1 MRGMN
6 MKLQAFAL
14 ASITV
19 LATGAVASA
28 TPTGN
33 IGYTFTNGA
42 SSSSG
47 YGSGSVGLLTN
58 PLTVGNFN
66 VLALEATT
74 STPDA
79 TSAISGISLEVT
91 NTSTTSTETLNLNV
105 SAINFSSPS
114 LANPVIITGTDSF
127 SAAQA
132 STTDSVSFTEYAD
145 TNNAFFGT
153 AVSSPTD
160 TTTFTNGTP
169 VSTYPSG
176 VTLTLAPVSA
186 GTQYSVTDEFQ
197 ITLAAGA
204 STTFS
209 FLNTAAPTPEPASLG
224 LMGLAG
230 VGALLVGRRRKA

>member
-19 LATGAVASA
+19 LATGAIANA

-33 IGYTFTNGA
+33 IAYTFTNGTA
-42 SSSSG
+42 SSSG
-47 YGSGSVGLLTN
+47 YGTGSVGLPTN
-58 PLTVGNFN
+58 PLVVGSFN

-79 TSAISGISLEVT
+79 SSAISGISLEVT
-91 NTSTTSTETLNLNV
+91 NNGSSTETLDLNV

-114 LANPVIITGTDSF
+114 LATPVTITGTDSF
-127 SAAQA
+127 STAAA
-132 STTDSVSFTEYAD
+132 SNTDTVNFTEYAD
-145 TNNAFFGT
+145 TNNAFYGT
-153 AVSSPTD
+153 AVSSPTN
-160 TTTFTNGTP
+160 TTTFANGTP

-197 ITLAAGA
+197 ITLAGGA

-230 VGALLVGRRRKA
+230 AGALLVGRRRKA

>member
-1 MRGMN
+1 

-19 LATGAVASA
+19 LATGAIANA

-33 IGYTFTNGA
+33 IAYTFTNGTA
-42 SSSSG
+42 SSSG
-47 YGSGSVGLLTN
+47 YGTGSVGLPTN
-58 PLTVGNFN
+58 PLVVGSFN

-79 TSAISGISLEVT
+79 SSAISGISLEVT
-91 NTSTTSTETLNLNV
+91 NNGSSTETLDLNV

-114 LANPVIITGTDSF
+114 LATPVTITGTDSF
-127 SAAQA
+127 STAAA
-132 STTDSVSFTEYAD
+132 SNTDTVNFTEYAD
-145 TNNAFFGT
+145 TNNAFYGT
-153 AVSSPTD
+153 AVSSPTN
-160 TTTFTNGTP
+160 TTTFANGTP

-197 ITLAAGA
+197 ITLAGGA

-230 VGALLVGRRRKA
+230 AGALLVGRRRKA

>member
-1 MRGMN
+1 

-19 LATGAVASA
+19 LATGAIASA
-28 TPTGN
+28 TPNN
-33 IGYTFTNGA
+33 IGYTFTTG
-42 SSSSG
+42 SSPSSSG
-47 YGSGSVGLLTN
+47 YGVGSVGLPTN
-58 PLTVGNFN
+58 PLAVGNFN
-66 VLALEATT
+66 VLALDATT
-74 STPDA
+74 ISPDA

-91 NTSTTSTETLNLNV
+91 NNGSSTETLDLTV

-132 STTDSVSFTEYAD
+132 STTDAVSFTEFAD